1 MEAVMEYC
9 VDEYETVYLC
19 YKSTSRIRGIRGKLE
34 KKSVKYEEEAYG
46 KIYYGI
52 GCRDNQ

>member
-19 YKSTSRIRGIRGKLE
+19 HKSTSRIRGIRGKLE
-34 KKSVKYEEEAYG
+34 KKCVKYEEEAYG